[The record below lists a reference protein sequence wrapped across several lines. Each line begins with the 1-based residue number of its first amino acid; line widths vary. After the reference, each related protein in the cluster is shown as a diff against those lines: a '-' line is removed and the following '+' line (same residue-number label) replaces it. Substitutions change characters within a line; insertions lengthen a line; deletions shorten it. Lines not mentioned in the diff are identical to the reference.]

1 MKKKKKRHLF
11 EIEILHNIT
20 NVFTLTF
27 DKLQTVL
34 DSVHMIFC
42 YVTQWHSYIFQ
53 VWLKHPNICW
63 CHSTISVLIL

>member
-34 DSVHMIFC
+34 DSAYDILLCNAVAFVHFSG
-42 YVTQWHSYIFQ
+42 VA
-53 VWLKHPNICW
+53 
-63 CHSTISVLIL
+63 